1 MNIICDDITEHIYNF
16 DGRYIENKNKVIN
29 ELKNKIN
36 IFNIKKYTILES
48 HLPYLELE
56 NYEYKSYF
64 MYINKKTFID
74 YFFNNFNYNKS
85 VK

>member
-1 MNIICDDITEHIYNF
+1 MNIITDDITQIIFKF
-16 DGRYIENKNKVIN
+16 DGRYIENKNKVIK

-36 IFNIKKYTILES
+36 FFNIKKYTILES

-56 NYEYKSYF
+56 NLEYKNYF

-74 YFFNNFNYNKS
+74 YFFNKFNYNKS